1 VTKPDATVMLA
12 DVKRYYCAVHTNEL
26 LELMK
31 LSARANPLALTITVK
46 RHKPSKRKPCNT
58 CSTPSLLTLV
68 VKHTGW
74 TS

>member
-1 VTKPDATVMLA
+1 MTKVEPTTMLA
-12 DVKRYYCAVHTNEL
+12 DVKRYYCAVHTNDL
-26 LELMK
+26 LELMR

-46 RHKPSKRKPCNT
+46 RHKPSKRKPCAV

-74 TS
+74 TA